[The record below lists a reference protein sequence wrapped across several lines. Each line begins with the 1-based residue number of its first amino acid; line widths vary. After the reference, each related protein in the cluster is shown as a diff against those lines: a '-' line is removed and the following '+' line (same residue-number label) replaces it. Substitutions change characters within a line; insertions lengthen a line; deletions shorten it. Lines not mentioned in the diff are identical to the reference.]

1 MSRRKESAQSR
12 ETKDKLDMSLRQQLI
27 RYSSRAY
34 AALWGN
40 PVGAAPLVGSAHGQ
54 AVSSAAGTLTSSTT
68 ARSSMLPSQ
77 QLQAVR
83 GYGKPP
89 SEAGGPAKGYS
100 SFKRRFKMTGSGAI
114 RAMSP
119 GFVHKRFN
127 KSNKRLNRLSKGIL
141 VPPSYEKMMK
151 QLGFTSRKF

>member
-1 MSRRKESAQSR
+1 MGLGHLLRHVQCAAGRAGAALGGSPVAIDRAATAAGAASVASVAVASQQWQSA
-12 ETKDKLDMSLRQQLI
+12 
-27 RYSSRAY
+27 RAY
-34 AALWGN
+34 
-40 PVGAAPLVGSAHGQ
+40 
-54 AVSSAAGTLTSSTT
+54 
-68 ARSSMLPSQ
+68 
-77 QLQAVR
+77 
-83 GYGKPP
+83 GKSP
-89 SEAGGPAKGYS
+89 SEAGGPPKGYS

-127 KSNKRLNRLSKGIL
+127 KSNTRLNRLAQGIL

>member
-1 MSRRKESAQSR
+1 MGVGQLLLRCAAGRACAALGGSAVVGQAASLASLTSLAGRAGAVASQQWQSA
-12 ETKDKLDMSLRQQLI
+12 
-27 RYSSRAY
+27 RAY
-34 AALWGN
+34 
-40 PVGAAPLVGSAHGQ
+40 
-54 AVSSAAGTLTSSTT
+54 
-68 ARSSMLPSQ
+68 
-77 QLQAVR
+77 
-83 GYGKPP
+83 GKSP
-89 SEAGGPAKGYS
+89 SEAGGPSKGYS

-127 KSNKRLNRLSKGIL
+127 KSNKRLNRLSQGIL

>member
-1 MSRRKESAQSR
+1 MGIRQ
-12 ETKDKLDMSLRQQLI
+12 LLLRCTTG
-27 RYSSRAY
+27 RAY
-34 AALWGN
+34 AALCGN
-40 PVGAAPLVGSAHGQ
+40 TVVGQH
-54 AVSSAAGTLTSSTT
+54 AAGLQTATLPTTTTSP
-68 ARSSMLPSQ
+68 AVVASQ
-77 QLQAVR
+77 QWQSAR
-83 GYGKPP
+83 AYGKPP
-89 SEAGGPAKGYS
+89 SEAGGPPKGYS

-127 KSNKRLNRLSKGIL
+127 KSKKRLNRLSQGIL